1 MGALIMAHS
10 DDSGLVL
17 PPKLAPVQVAIVP
30 IYRKQEQLEQI
41 SEKALAIKKALEN
54 KGVRVKFDDRDTY
67 KPGWKFAEYE
77 FKGVPVRIAIGPRDL
92 ENGTVEVARRDTLEK
107 ETLSMIDIEN
117 KIVHLLEHI
126 QDNLFQKAL
135 SFRENNTHYVDT
147 WDEFVDIIE
156 NRGGFLMAHWDG
168 TEETEAAIKEATKA
182 TIRTIPLDSEA
193 EEGKCVFSGKPS
205 RQRVV
210 FAKAY

>member
-1 MGALIMAHS
+1 M
-10 DDSGLVL
+10 
-17 PPKLAPVQVAIVP
+17 
-30 IYRKQEQLEQI
+30 
-41 SEKALAIKKALEN
+41 
-54 KGVRVKFDDRDTY
+54 
-67 KPGWKFAEYE
+67 
-77 FKGVPVRIAIGPRDL
+77 
-92 ENGTVEVARRDTLEK
+92 ARRDTLEK
-107 ETLSMIDIEN
+107 DTLSMIDIEN
-117 KIVHLLEHI
+117 KIAHLLEHI
-126 QDNLFQKAL
+126 QNNIFQKAL

-156 NRGGFLMAHWDG
+156 NRGGFVMAHWDG

-182 TIRTIPLDSEA
+182 TIRTIPLDSEE